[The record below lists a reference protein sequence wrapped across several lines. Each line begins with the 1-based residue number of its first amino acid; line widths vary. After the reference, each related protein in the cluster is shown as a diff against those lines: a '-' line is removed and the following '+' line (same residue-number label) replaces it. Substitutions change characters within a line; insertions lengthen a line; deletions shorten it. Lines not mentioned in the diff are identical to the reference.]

1 VCDSGPFTLASGLP
15 SYYVNINSTFVDG
28 VLMQASCNGHFSAY
42 FTAQITTSGFSS
54 DNIVIGHVEGGVQK
68 WWYQSKYIDPE
79 N

>member
-1 VCDSGPFTLASGLP
+1 MCDSGPFTLASGLP